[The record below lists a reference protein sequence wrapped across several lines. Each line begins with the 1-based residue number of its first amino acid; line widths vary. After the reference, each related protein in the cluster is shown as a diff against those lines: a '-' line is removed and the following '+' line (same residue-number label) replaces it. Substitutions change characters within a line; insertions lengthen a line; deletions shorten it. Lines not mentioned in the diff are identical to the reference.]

1 MTPYADNYA
10 ALLRGDADMV
20 LLQEEV
26 LIDRAG
32 YLLLL
37 FKLLQTGVRLD
48 NLQLNV
54 FNPLFQLISFLF
66 ELRQLALVVR
76 QIALGRFVYTLEG
89 IIELT

>member
-1 MTPYADNYA
+1 MTSYADKYA
-10 ALLRGDADMV
+10 TLLGGDADMV

-48 NLQLNV
+48 NLQPKV

-66 ELRQLALVVR
+66 EMRQLALVVR
-76 QIALGRFVYTLEG
+76 
-89 IIELT
+89 